1 MTREERWNRLHRR
14 DQKKLQA
21 GKGPLW
27 NSEPNRYGL
36 LSSCNSDQPGI
47 CRCLACDGHFSSWGE
62 GRAHECPQEAEFRE
76 AVPAR
81 NQPLASSVCGDEVQD
96 DIKNLKV
103 RYKELIKS
111 FLNLARR
118 VDKVEGHGKGLLS
131 WLTGRR

>member
-1 MTREERWNRLHRR
+1 V
-14 DQKKLQA
+14 D
-21 GKGPLW
+21 
-27 NSEPNRYGL
+27 
-36 LSSCNSDQPGI
+36 
-47 CRCLACDGHFSSWGE
+47 
-62 GRAHECPQEAEFRE
+62 FRQ